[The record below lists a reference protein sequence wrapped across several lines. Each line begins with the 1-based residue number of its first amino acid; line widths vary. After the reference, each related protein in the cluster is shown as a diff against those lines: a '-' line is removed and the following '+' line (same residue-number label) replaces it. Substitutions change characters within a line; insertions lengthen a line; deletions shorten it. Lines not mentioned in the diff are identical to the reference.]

1 MLVTRRLTMDDVPAL
16 TELVVRNREFLAPWE
31 PLRADDFFTL
41 DTQAAQ
47 IREALA
53 EASAGR
59 VHLRVIVD
67 EAGDVVGR
75 MTLSGI
81 VRGALQSC
89 AMGYWVSAHANGR
102 GLATAA
108 VRETVRVAFD
118 DLRLHRV
125 QAETLTDNVGSQR
138 VLERNGF
145 TRYGLAP
152 EYLRIAGRWQDF
164 VMYQVIN
171 RAFDHDAPED
181 ESRVGDDERGDGE
194 PTSAKVD
201 AGRQELPAPP
211 ARAGGAG
218 SFAD

>member
-1 MLVTRRLTMDDVPAL
+1 MDDVPAL
-16 TELVVRNREFLAPWE
+16 TGLVVHNREFLAPWE
-31 PLRADDFFTL
+31 PLRADDFFTP

-47 IREALA
+47 IRDALA
-53 EASAGR
+53 EESAGR

-75 MTLSGI
+75 MTLNGI

-108 VRETVRVAFD
+108 VRETLRVAFD

-171 RAFDHDAPED
+171 RAFDHDVPEGGF
-181 ESRVGDDERGDGE
+181 RVAETTTG
-194 PTSAKVD
+194 
-201 AGRQELPAPP
+201 PAT
-211 ARAGGAG
+211 G
-218 SFAD
+218 SS